1 MKIKIF
7 TNAKILKSKNTESIF
22 FMRAVFN
29 HTVFCFF
36 QFLQTILP
44 LVCWQPAATLFSWQM
59 QKLTFYLVCFN
70 SIYRLLSIPMDNSF
84 KDNSVSFFLHFFLL
98 CLVLGDRNQAA
109 PGKAQ
114 KGRQSPILTERQHLV
129 LIKYNMPTQVTI
141 VIFLFFLQ
149 HFLYSSFPPLHRQL
163 KHLQKLSNARRRFL
177 GVEGTIMPDQTI
189 FLTNYIERLQSVPQT
204 I

>member
-1 MKIKIF
+1 M
-7 TNAKILKSKNTESIF
+7 LKSKNTESIF

-29 HTVFCFF
+29 HTVFCLF

-84 KDNSVSFFLHFFLL
+84 KDNSVSLFFTFLL
-98 CLVLGDRNQAA
+98 AVFGVRRPQSGS
-109 PGKAQ
+109 PRQAQ

-141 VIFLFFLQ
+141 VIFVFSAGLF
-149 HFLYSSFPPLHRQL
+149 YSSFPPLHRQL
-163 KHLQKLSNARRRFL
+163 KHLQKLSNAREIIL
-177 GVEGTIMPDQTI
+177 GVKGIIMPDQTI
-189 FLTNYIERLQSVPQT
+189 FLTNYIEIQKNNNTIERLQSVP
-204 I
+204 